1 MNLVCQLSRWRG
13 VLRAL
18 AIQTLWH
25 GLGNTICEVAGAHEA
40 ICDFHEAIWT

>member
-18 AIQTLWH
+18 PIQTLWQ
-25 GLGNTICEVAGAHEA
+25 LGHLR
-40 ICDFHEAIWT
+40 FHEAIWT